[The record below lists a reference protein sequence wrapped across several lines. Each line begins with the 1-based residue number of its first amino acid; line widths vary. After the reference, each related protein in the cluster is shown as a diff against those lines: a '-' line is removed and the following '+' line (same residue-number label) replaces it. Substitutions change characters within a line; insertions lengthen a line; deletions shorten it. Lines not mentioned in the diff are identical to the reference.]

1 MTFSKAAVRFMMA
14 VMASSLVTAS
24 VAAAAELPVKGVT
37 LYKHGVGFFE
47 RSGELKAG
55 ETARLEFKAA
65 EMNDVLKSL
74 IVRESGGARVTGL
87 RYDSSDPLDKKLSEY
102 PFDLNQESPSVAAF
116 LNQLKGAAVEVVFGS
131 ETLKGTIVGARLVPA
146 GEKTPEREQLVLL
159 SDSGDLRTV
168 DLGSATS
175 IRFPDP
181 ALQTQF
187 RDYLRTL
194 ASGRT
199 RERRAVYID
208 SASDRARQIAVSYLT
223 PSPVWKSSYRL
234 VLRDAESQLEGWAI
248 VDNTSSEDWN
258 KVRLAVV
265 SGRPISF
272 ISRLYEPKYATRYTA
287 DLPEDRAQAPVL
299 HEGALL
305 SMGPQA
311 GVVGGVHGGVPG
323 GVIGGIAGAVPS
335 AAPAPPPARAYD
347 RFSRA
352 EKDAAMV
359 DEARMSTDSSI
370 DVQLQATEAG
380 DLFEYR
386 FSEPVTVRK
395 GESAMIP
402 FLQQKISARKLLIYT
417 SANPRHP
424 MNAAEITN
432 NTGKTLDGGP
442 LTVFDAEIYAGEGL
456 IETLKAGDKRLLS
469 YAVDLGTRISTMHD
483 SESTIVREIK
493 ASRGVLRLR
502 NAARETKTYTVKN
515 VDAKPKTLW
524 IEHPVRSEYKLI
536 DVKPIE
542 SSATQYRFEVKLA
555 ANGEAKFPVTEEREF
570 NTTVSVSS
578 LTPSALLSYS
588 QNKLI
593 SEDGQ
598 RQLEAIAKLKS
609 QIATLDTDMKRLNTG
624 IEKLFRDQERL
635 RQNINSL
642 NQVAGQQEQVRRY
655 AKTLDTQES
664 ELAGMR
670 DQYAAAETRR
680 NELQA
685 QIDGLIDNVKF

>member
-14 VMASSLVTAS
+14 LMASLVTS
-24 VAAAAELPVKGVT
+24 SNAAAAELPVHGVT

-74 IVRESGGARVTGL
+74 IVRESGGARVIGL
-87 RYDSSDPLDKKLSEY
+87 RYDSSDPVDKKLSEY
-102 PFDLNQESPSVAAF
+102 PFDLNQESPSVAGF
-116 LNQLKGAAVEVVFGS
+116 LNQLKGASVEVVFGS

-146 GEKTPEREQLVLL
+146 SEKAPEREQLVLL
-159 SDSGDLRTV
+159 TESGDLRTI
-168 DLGSATS
+168 DLGSAS
-175 IRFPDP
+175 SVRFPDP

-223 PSPVWKSSYRL
+223 PTPVWKSSYRL

-272 ISRLYEPKYATRYTA
+272 ISRLYEPKYAMRYTA

-299 HEGALL
+299 HEGALM
-305 SMGPQA
+305 SMAPQA
-311 GVVGGVHGGVPG
+311 GFVGGVPGGVPG

-335 AAPAPPPARAYD
+335 AAPPPPPGRAYE
-347 RFSRA
+347 RSVRK
-352 EKDAAMV
+352 EKDAFMA
-359 DEARMSTDSSI
+359 DEARMRVDSSI

-442 LTVFDAEIYAGEGL
+442 LTVFDADIYAGEGL

-469 YAVDLGTRISTMHD
+469 YAVDLGTRISTGHD
-483 SESTIVREIK
+483 SESTVVREIK

-502 NAARETKTYTVKN
+502 NAVRETKTYTVKN

-524 IEHPVRSEYKLI
+524 IEHPVRAEYKLI
-536 DVKPIE
+536 DVKPVE
-542 SSATQYRFEVKLA
+542 SSATQYRFEVKLDA
-555 ANGEAKFPVTEEREF
+555 SSEAKFPVTEEHEF

-593 SEDGQ
+593 SEDGR
-598 RQLEAIAKLKS
+598 RQLEVITKLKG
-609 QIATLDTDMKRLNTG
+609 QIATLDADLKRLDTG

-655 AKTLDTQES
+655 AKTLDAQEA
-664 ELAGMR
+664 ELAALR
-670 DQYAAAETRR
+670 DQHAAAEARR
-680 NELQA
+680 TELQK
-685 QIDGLIDNVKF
+685 QLDGITENLKF